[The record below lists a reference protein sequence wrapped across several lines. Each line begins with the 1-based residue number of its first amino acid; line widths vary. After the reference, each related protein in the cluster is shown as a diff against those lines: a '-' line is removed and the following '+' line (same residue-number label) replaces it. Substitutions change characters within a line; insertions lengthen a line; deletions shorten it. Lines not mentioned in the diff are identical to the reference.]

1 MEKVLSKSKSIK
13 NINWICVLRYIGLLL
28 LFFICNKA
36 TINMGYITP
45 FCFGIYYTLI
55 FKKEDNLITS
65 ICFAVAYCATF
76 FSLVGLYQCI
86 NLIVVAYGFK
96 LMHRL
101 IHKKAHSLLVCLY
114 ALIGNVVYVVYNCNT
129 SKETVATIITLL
141 LGVLFLYCCQHSLKL
156 TERNIKI
163 KLSTDE
169 IMCLGVIVVVVGMGL
184 ANINIYK
191 FEMSKCVG
199 VLLILLSSYVFST
212 KTTFLMS
219 SLYGLGVSIHYTN
232 PTYIACFVMF
242 ALCAVGFKS
251 SIKIFSCLAIL
262 LVEAIV
268 GFYFGT
274 YTMFGIYSIVSI
286 IVGEILFLLLPMK
299 TITFVSERINGISES
314 VTVRTIINKSRD
326 NLVRRMME
334 VSNVFLEMDTVYK
347 QMVQGSLPEADAKA
361 MLKNELI
368 EKCCKNCSNKNKCMR
383 VDGKISTAIFDD
395 MVDIGFEK
403 GKLNLLDVPQY
414 LTTSCNKV
422 NTVLSSFNALLNS
435 YRHYAVMVN
444 NMDSS
449 KILIADQLK
458 GVSLLLK
465 QLCQE
470 LNLNIVYDIARENR
484 IKEELAYRNIC
495 CLDVIVYEQ
504 CTSTK
509 YVTLMLNDENI
520 DKTKIE
526 KLISK
531 IIGSKMYIESVNDSD
546 IKNTKEVVL
555 KTRPNY
561 DIVFGSSACTK
572 TGKYLSGD
580 THSLIKIDDG
590 KYMVALCDGMGSGE
604 KAHTISD
611 LTITLIE
618 NFYKAGF
625 DNDIIL
631 NSVNKLLSLN
641 TDESFSAL
649 DICVLDL
656 RKNLMDFIKLG
667 SPYTFIK
674 HKFETECINSSGLPI
689 GVLEEMRP
697 HITKKTF
704 SDYDMIVL
712 VSDGVMDAF
721 GDGEELKNFINNQST
736 TNPQTLSDQV
746 LDRAVELVEGKCEDD
761 FTVVAVRIYD
771 IV

>member
-1 MEKVLSKSKSIK
+1 
-13 NINWICVLRYIGLLL
+13 
-28 LFFICNKA
+28 
-36 TINMGYITP
+36 
-45 FCFGIYYTLI
+45 
-55 FKKEDNLITS
+55 
-65 ICFAVAYCATF
+65 
-76 FSLVGLYQCI
+76 
-86 NLIVVAYGFK
+86 
-96 LMHRL
+96 
-101 IHKKAHSLLVCLY
+101 
-114 ALIGNVVYVVYNCNT
+114 
-129 SKETVATIITLL
+129 
-141 LGVLFLYCCQHSLKL
+141 
-156 TERNIKI
+156 
-163 KLSTDE
+163 
-169 IMCLGVIVVVVGMGL
+169 
-184 ANINIYK
+184 
-191 FEMSKCVG
+191 
-199 VLLILLSSYVFST
+199 
-212 KTTFLMS
+212 
-219 SLYGLGVSIHYTN
+219 
-232 PTYIACFVMF
+232 
-242 ALCAVGFKS
+242 
-251 SIKIFSCLAIL
+251 
-262 LVEAIV
+262 
-268 GFYFGT
+268 
-274 YTMFGIYSIVSI
+274 
-286 IVGEILFLLLPMK
+286 
-299 TITFVSERINGISES
+299 
-314 VTVRTIINKSRD
+314 
-326 NLVRRMME
+326 
-334 VSNVFLEMDTVYK
+334 
-347 QMVQGSLPEADAKA
+347 
-361 MLKNELI
+361 
-368 EKCCKNCSNKNKCMR
+368 
-383 VDGKISTAIFDD
+383 
-395 MVDIGFEK
+395 
-403 GKLNLLDVPQY
+403 
-414 LTTSCNKV
+414 
-422 NTVLSSFNALLNS
+422 
-435 YRHYAVMVN
+435 
-444 NMDSS
+444 
-449 KILIADQLK
+449 
-458 GVSLLLK
+458 
-465 QLCQE
+465 
-470 LNLNIVYDIARENR
+470 
-484 IKEELAYRNIC
+484 
-495 CLDVIVYEQ
+495 
-504 CTSTK
+504 
-509 YVTLMLNDENI
+509 MLNDENI

-572 TGKYLSGD
+572 TGKILSGD

-697 HITKKTF
+697 HITKKAF